1 MFEANGKRFVD
12 VATLKQLA
20 AELLSEDADNMEY
33 DRAIINLVSDATG
46 RTQDEFDVVEAELRH
61 LQDVFLGRHQCSV
74 RR

>member
-1 MFEANGKRFVD
+1 MKRSVD

-46 RTQDEFDVVEAELRH
+46 RTQDEFDAVEAELRH
-61 LQDVFLGRHQCSV
+61 LQDVFLGRHQRPA